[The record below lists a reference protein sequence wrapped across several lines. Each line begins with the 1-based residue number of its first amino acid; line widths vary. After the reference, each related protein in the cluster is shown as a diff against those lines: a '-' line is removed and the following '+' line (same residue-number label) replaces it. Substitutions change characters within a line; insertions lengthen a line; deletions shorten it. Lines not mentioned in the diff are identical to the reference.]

1 MIFCAN
7 GFIFEGELIVGGRK
21 MGSMRK
27 RLLVLTLLIGSIGLA
42 ASLVIWVN
50 SMQVQKGVNELDE
63 ITKINESY
71 FDLVQSYQSTLAD
84 MYFVVSSGYSKTHVQ
99 KIEEN
104 LTQTEKKLQDFEPY
118 FTEFEEFGQL
128 KQYFVVS
135 HETLS
140 KQFDIISDVSNVA
153 NMDRVRITTS
163 EDLAKARNQIERAND
178 SGMEFLQEFNE
189 ENRKVIQDKVVST
202 ERLTLVTLAI
212 LVLVPILALLSFRK
226 TFNKGVNQVLS
237 RVNAYQEGDFLY
249 NAEQSFRKDEFGQ
262 IETSLSTMGQNI
274 EQLMQGSLGANQRLQ
289 LVMKELLVAA
299 EQNLEESAGI
309 KQRSEQVTEKVS
321 MQYEGTAAI
330 SAVTEQ
336 ASASTQEI
344 YSIVDEMK
352 RNLEG
357 MESLSKRGAQSL
369 KQMVADMHQSS
380 KETETIVDRFTKIK
394 VDIDE
399 ANSFLKG
406 ITEITTQTNLLALN
420 ASIEAARAGEAGKG
434 FAVVADEIRKL
445 SGQTDLFSKQING
458 ITGRIQ
464 EDTNEVLKE
473 FQLFKE
479 TIEQT
484 NEKNEASAK
493 LFQEIATNSGTLLEQ
508 GTHITVT
515 MEEISQGVNEIVHAV
530 NDLVASSSELTEE
543 MGEVVKAADHQV
555 DLSNNMRRTVDTV
568 KETAEDLAANI
579 ASINM
584 NKS

>member
-1 MIFCAN
+1 
-7 GFIFEGELIVGGRK
+7 

-27 RLLVLTLLIGSIGLA
+27 RLIVLICLIGGIGLA
-42 ASLVIWVN
+42 ASLVIWMN
-50 SMQVQKGVNELDE
+50 SMQVQKGVKELDE
-63 ITKINESY
+63 ITKLNESY
-71 FDLVQSYQSTLAD
+71 FELVQSYQSTLAD
-84 MYFVVSSGYSKTHVQ
+84 MYFVVSNGYSKAHIE

-104 LTQTEKKLQDFEPY
+104 LGQTEEKLQEFEPY
-118 FTEFEEFGQL
+118 FTEFEELGQW

-135 HETLS
+135 HGTLS
-140 KQFDIISDVSNVA
+140 KQFDTISDVSNAA
-153 NMDRVRITTS
+153 NMDRLRITTS
-163 EDLAKARNQIERAND
+163 EDLAKARNQVERANVG
-178 SGMEFLQEFNE
+178 GMEFLQAYND
-189 ENRKVIQDKVVST
+189 ENRQVIQAKVSST
-202 ERLTLVTLAI
+202 ERWTLLTLAI
-212 LVLVPILALLSFRK
+212 LVFVPILALLSFRHA
-226 TFNKGVNQVLS
+226 FNKGVNQVLG
-237 RVNAYQEGDFLY
+237 RVNAYQDGNFLY
-249 NAEQSFRKDEFGQ
+249 EADQSVRRDEFGQ
-262 IETSLSTMGQNI
+262 IETSLATMGQNI
-274 EQLMQGSLGANQRLQ
+274 EQLMNGSLGANQRLQ
-289 LVMKELLVAA
+289 VVMKELLVVA
-299 EQNLEESAGI
+299 ENNLEESAGI
-309 KQRSEQVTEKVS
+309 KQRSAQVTEKVS

-357 MESLSKRGAQSL
+357 MESLSKRGAESL
-369 KQMVADMHQSS
+369 KEMVAVMHQSS
-380 KETETIVDRFTKIK
+380 KETETIVDRFSKIK
-394 VDIDE
+394 VNIDE

-434 FAVVADEIRKL
+434 FAVVAEEIRKL
-445 SGQTDLFSKQING
+445 SGQTDLFSKQINS

-479 TIEQT
+479 TIEET
-484 NEKNEASAK
+484 NEKNEASAN
-493 LFQEIATNSGTLLEQ
+493 LFQEIATSSGTLLAQ

-515 MEEISQGVNEIVHAV
+515 MEEISMGVNEIVHSV

-555 DLSNNMRRTVDTV
+555 DLSHNMRRTVDTV
-568 KETAEDLAANI
+568 KETVEDLAASI

>member
-1 MIFCAN
+1 
-7 GFIFEGELIVGGRK
+7 

-27 RLLVLTLLIGSIGLA
+27 RLLVLILLIGSIGLA

-71 FDLVQSYQSTLAD
+71 FELVQSYQSTLAD
-84 MYFVVSSGYSKTHVQ
+84 MYFVVSSGYSKSHVQ

-104 LTQTEKKLQDFEPY
+104 LTQTEKRLQDFEPY
-118 FTEFEEFGQL
+118 FVEYEEFGQL

-140 KQFDIISDVSNVA
+140 KQFDIISDVSNAA

-178 SGMEFLQEFNE
+178 SGMQFLQAFND
-189 ENRKVIQDKVVST
+189 ENRQVIQDKVVST
-202 ERLTLVTLAI
+202 ESWTLVTLAI
-212 LVLVPILALLSFRK
+212 LVLVPILTLLSFRK
-226 TFNKGVNQVLS
+226 AFNKGVNQVLG
-237 RVNAYQEGDFLY
+237 RVNAYREGNFLY
-249 NAEQSFRKDEFGQ
+249 EAEHAAFRKDEFGQ
-262 IETSLSTMGQNI
+262 IEASLTTMGQNI

-299 EQNLEESAGI
+299 EQNLAESAGI

-357 MESLSKRGAQSL
+357 MEKLSKKGAQSL
-369 KQMVADMHQSS
+369 QQLVADMHQSS

-484 NEKNEASAK
+484 NEKNEASAM
-493 LFQEIATNSGTLLEQ
+493 LFQEIATNSGALLEQ

-515 MEEISQGVNEIVHAV
+515 MEEISQGVNEIVHSV

-568 KETAEDLAANI
+568 KETAEDLASNI

>member
-1 MIFCAN
+1 
-7 GFIFEGELIVGGRK
+7 

-140 KQFDIISDVSNVA
+140 KQFDIISDVSNAA

-178 SGMEFLQEFNE
+178 SGMEFLQTFNE
-189 ENRKVIQDKVVST
+189 ENRQVIQDKVVST

-212 LVLVPILALLSFRK
+212 LVLVPILALLLFRK
-226 TFNKGVNQVLS
+226 AFNKGVNQVLS

-249 NAEQSFRKDEFGQ
+249 NADQSFRKDEFGQ
-262 IETSLSTMGQNI
+262 IETSLTTMGQNI
-274 EQLMQGSLGANQRLQ
+274 EQLMKGSLGANQRLQ

-515 MEEISQGVNEIVHAV
+515 MEEISQGVNEIVHSV

>member
-1 MIFCAN
+1 
-7 GFIFEGELIVGGRK
+7 

-27 RLLVLTLLIGSIGLA
+27 RLIVLICLIGGIGLA
-42 ASLVIWVN
+42 ASVVIWIN
-50 SMQVQKGVNELDE
+50 GMQVQKGVNELEE
-63 ITKINESY
+63 ITKLNESY
-71 FDLVQSYQSTLAD
+71 FELVQSYQSSLAD
-84 MYFVVSSGYSKTHVQ
+84 MYFVVSNGYSKAHVA

-104 LTQTEKKLQDFEPY
+104 LALTEEKLQDFEPY
-118 FTEFEEFGQL
+118 FMEFEELGQW

-140 KQFDIISDVSNVA
+140 KQFDIISDVSNAA
-153 NMDRVRITTS
+153 NMDRLRITTS
-163 EDLAKARNQIERAND
+163 EDLARARNQVERANEG
-178 SGMEFLQEFNE
+178 GMEFLQAYND
-189 ENRKVIQDKVVST
+189 ENRQVIQDKVAST
-202 ERLTLVTLAI
+202 ERWTLLTLAI
-212 LVLVPILALLSFRK
+212 LVIVPILALLSFRQA
-226 TFNKGVNQVLS
+226 FNKGVNQLLQ
-237 RVNAYQEGDFLY
+237 RVNAYQAGDFLY
-249 NAEQSFRKDEFGQ
+249 ESQRSARKDEFGQ
-262 IETSLSTMGQNI
+262 IEKSLSSMGQNI
-274 EQLMQGSLGANQRLQ
+274 EQLMEGSLGANQRLQ
-289 LVMKELLVAA
+289 VVMQELLDVA
-299 EQNLEESAGI
+299 EDNLKESAQI
-309 KQRSEQVTEKVS
+309 KQRSEQATEKVS
-321 MQYEGTAAI
+321 MQYEGTTAI

-352 RNLEG
+352 RNLES
-357 MESLSKRGAQSL
+357 MEALSKRGAESL
-369 KQMVADMHQSS
+369 KQMVTVMHQSS
-380 KETETIVDRFTKIK
+380 AETESIVERFSKIK
-394 VDIDE
+394 EDIDE

-434 FAVVADEIRKL
+434 FAVVAEEIRKL

-464 EDTNEVLKE
+464 EDTNEVLEK
-473 FQLFKE
+473 FLLFKE

-493 LFQEIATNSGTLLEQ
+493 LFQDIASSSGTLLEQ

-515 MEEISQGVNEIVHAV
+515 MEEISIGVNEIVHSV

-555 DLSNNMRRTVDTV
+555 DLSDNMRKTVDMV
-568 KETAEDLAANI
+568 KETAEDLAASI

>member
-1 MIFCAN
+1 
-7 GFIFEGELIVGGRK
+7 

-71 FDLVQSYQSTLAD
+71 FELVQSYQGTLAD

-140 KQFDIISDVSNVA
+140 KQFDIISDVSNAA

-178 SGMEFLQEFNE
+178 SGMEFLQGFND
-189 ENRKVIQDKVVST
+189 ENRQVIQDKVVST

-226 TFNKGVNQVLS
+226 AFNKGVNQVLS

-249 NAEQSFRKDEFGQ
+249 NADQSFRKDEFGQ
-262 IETSLSTMGQNI
+262 IETSLTTMGQNI

>member
-1 MIFCAN
+1 
-7 GFIFEGELIVGGRK
+7 

-27 RLLVLTLLIGSIGLA
+27 RLFVLICLIGGIGLA
-42 ASLVIWVN
+42 ASIVIWVN
-50 SMQVQKGVNELDE
+50 GIQVQKGVNELDE
-63 ITKINESY
+63 ITKLNESY
-71 FDLVQSYQSTLAD
+71 FELVQSYQSTLAD
-84 MYFVVSSGYSKTHVQ
+84 MYFVVSNGYSKAHIT

-104 LTQTEKKLQDFEPY
+104 LVQTEEKLQDFEPY
-118 FTEFEEFGQL
+118 FAEFEELGQW

-140 KQFDIISDVSNVA
+140 KQFDTISDVSNAA
-153 NMDRVRITTS
+153 NMDRLRITTS

-178 SGMEFLQEFNE
+178 GGMEFLQAYND
-189 ENRKVIQDKVVST
+189 ENRQVVQAKVSAT
-202 ERLTLVTLAI
+202 ERWTLLTLAI
-212 LVLVPILALLSFRK
+212 LVVVPILALLSFRK
-226 TFNKGVNQVLS
+226 AFNKGVNQVLR
-237 RVNAYQEGDFLY
+237 RVNAYQEGDFLHK
-249 NAEQSFRKDEFGQ
+249 APPSVRKDEFGQ
-262 IETSLSTMGQNI
+262 IEDALTTMGRNI
-274 EQLMQGSLGANQRLQ
+274 EQLMKGSIGANQRLQ
-289 LVMKELLVAA
+289 VVMQELLVVA
-299 EQNLEESAGI
+299 EDNLKESAGI
-309 KQRSEQVTEKVS
+309 KRRSEQATEKVS
-321 MQYEGTAAI
+321 MQYEGTTAI

-352 RNLEG
+352 RNLES
-357 MESLSKRGAQSL
+357 MEALSKRGAESL
-369 KQMVADMHQSS
+369 QQMVTIMHQSS
-380 KETETIVDRFTKIK
+380 AETETIVERFSKIK
-394 VDIDE
+394 EDIDE

-434 FAVVADEIRKL
+434 FAVVAEEIRKL
-445 SGQTDLFSKQING
+445 SGQTDLFSKQINS

-484 NEKNEASAK
+484 NEKNEASAS

-515 MEEISQGVNEIVHAV
+515 MEEISMGVNEIVHSV
-530 NDLVASSSELTEE
+530 NDLVASSSDLTQE
-543 MGEVVKAADHQV
+543 MVEVVKAADHQV

-568 KETAEDLAANI
+568 KETAEDLAASI

>member
-1 MIFCAN
+1 
-7 GFIFEGELIVGGRK
+7 

-42 ASLVIWVN
+42 ASLVIWFN
-50 SMQVQKGVNELDE
+50 GMQVQKGVSELDE
-63 ITKINESY
+63 ITKVNEGY
-71 FDLVQSYQSTLAD
+71 FELFQSYQSTLAD
-84 MYFVVSSGYSKTHVQ
+84 MYFVVSSGYSKTHID
-99 KIEEN
+99 KIEKN
-104 LTQTEKKLQDFEPY
+104 LAQTEKKLEDFEPY
-118 FTEFEEFGQL
+118 FTKYEEFGQL

-140 KQFDIISDVSNVA
+140 KKFDIISDVSNAA
-153 NMDRVRITTS
+153 NMDRLRVTTS
-163 EDLAKARNQIERAND
+163 EDLAKARNQIERANE
-178 SGMEFLQEFNE
+178 SGMQFLQAFND
-189 ENRKVIQDKVVST
+189 ENRKVIQDKVTAT
-202 ERLTLVTLAI
+202 ERWTLVTLAI

-226 TFNKGVNQVLS
+226 AFNRGVNQVLT
-237 RVNAYQEGDFLY
+237 RVNAYQEGDFLLD
-249 NAEQSFRKDEFGQ
+249 AEQSFRKDEFGQ
-262 IETSLSTMGQNI
+262 IESSLTTMGQNI
-274 EQLMQGSLGANQRLQ
+274 EKLMQGSLGANQRLQ
-289 LVMKELLVAA
+289 LVMTELLVAA
-299 EQNLEESAGI
+299 EQNLEESEGI

-420 ASIEAARAGEAGKG
+420 ASIEAARAGEAGRG

-445 SGQTDLFSKQING
+445 SGQTDLFSKQINS

-493 LFQEIATNSGTLLEQ
+493 LFQEIATNSGALLEQ

-515 MEEISQGVNEIVHAV
+515 MEEISQGVNEIVHSV